1 MVACTEI
8 DSDDGSSINQPG
20 DFDRQHK
27 QYHDNILETAS
38 KYHYKISKPGKI
50 LMIELQG
57 RQPSH

>member
-38 KYHYKISKPGKI
+38 QYHYKISKPF
-50 LMIELQG
+50 L
-57 RQPSH
+57 R